1 MTTTMRGR
9 ERERE
14 SSSWSRQLSR
24 IDRTEG
30 KWREP
35 EGALGVG
42 GVLKGV
48 KDLLEG
54 HVLAVLLVQ
63 RLPYD
68 SVRLSHVTERREM
81 KMREDKDNE
90 DKDEGVAHTPL
101 PSLETIS

>member
-1 MTTTMRGR
+1 LIALRDWR
-9 ERERE
+9 E
-14 SSSWSRQLSR
+14 
-24 IDRTEG
+24 G
-30 KWREP
+30 GGGAGREP

-42 GVLKGV
+42 GVLEGV
-48 KDLLEG
+48 KDLFEG

-63 RLPYD
+63 RLPND

-81 KMREDKDNE
+81 KMREDKDEE